1 MIKQGHIRRH
11 ILRHIHRQR
20 GAYTIFTLFA
30 LTMSMGALGVL
41 AVGHSAWEKNRV
53 QSIADMVALTAARQ
67 MSDGPAFPEAR
78 EIGLQNGLLDTDTVV
93 LNCVIDGATTADC
106 DNALTSRVSITRNVA
121 AILPFF
127 PNREISVLAEATNAP
142 TVVGTVTSGLLSV
155 DSTQSAL
162 LNGLLSSLGGGSVSL
177 SALQWDG
184 LLGSNVQVDLLQLKA
199 QLGVATMGDLLALN
213 VSALSLLQE
222 SLAVGTGAAGE
233 VAQAEGLLGLLSGP
247 LNAVDVTVGDLLA
260 VDLSGQSNTTL
271 AANFGQLLQA
281 TVLNA
286 SKGGGFTV
294 PISSGLLNLD
304 VGVQVLEAP
313 QVFVGRKESYKNP
326 LVQAKTTQVGLDVRV
341 RQPLG
346 INIALI
352 SLSALDM
359 RIQLRAAGGLAEVN
373 TMECRYPRASN
384 PVTMTV
390 VPALAQL
397 CIANSASNLNTNV
410 GSLTWGAPSNILNIN
425 LLGLV
430 NAGVT
435 LSAQASME
443 SDPVQE
449 TFEGVAPYTQT
460 VDLSVGDTLGGVL
473 ANTNLNLNVVLPV
486 VGPLISGTVNGLVNT
501 LLIALR
507 PALSPI
513 LGSVGDILDN
523 LRVVLGVNLNSVDV
537 NVNSMDCQ
545 SVMLTR

>member
-1 MIKQGHIRRH
+1 MIKHRH
-11 ILRHIHRQR
+11 MQRQR

-41 AVGHSAWEKNRV
+41 AVGHAAWEKNRV

-67 MSDGPAFPEAR
+67 MSDGPNFSEAR
-78 EIGLQNGLLDTDTVV
+78 EIGLQNGLLDADEVV
-93 LNCVIDGATTADC
+93 LNCLIDGEPTSDC
-106 DNALTSRVSITRNVA
+106 DNALTSRVSITRSVLP
-121 AILPFF
+121 ILPFF
-127 PNREISVLAEATNAP
+127 PNREIAVLAEATNAP
-142 TVVGTVTSGLLSV
+142 TVVGTVTSGLASV
-155 DSTQSAL
+155 DSAQSAL
-162 LNGLLSSLGGGSVSL
+162 LNGLLSSLGGGSVNL
-177 SALQWDG
+177 SVLQWEG
-184 LLGSNVQVDLLQLKA
+184 LLGSNVQVDLLQLKT
-199 QLGVATMGDLLALN
+199 QLGVATMNDLLALN
-213 VSALSLLQE
+213 LSALSLLQE

-260 VDLSGQSNTTL
+260 VDLSGQSNTVLVT
-271 AANFGQLLQA
+271 NFGQLLQVA
-281 TVLNA
+281 VLNA
-286 SKGGGFTV
+286 SKGGGVTV

-326 LVQAKTTQVGLDVRV
+326 LVQAKTAQVGLDVRV

-359 RIQLRAAGGLAEVN
+359 RLQLRAAGGLAEVN
-373 TMECRYPRASN
+373 TMECRYPRAN
-384 PVTMTV
+384 NTLTMTV
-390 VPALAQL
+390 VPALAQV
-397 CIANSASNLNTNV
+397 CIANSSGNLNTSV
-410 GSLTWGAPSNILNIN
+410 GSLTCGAPANILNVN

-435 LSAQASME
+435 LGAQGSLE

-460 VDLSVGDTLGGVL
+460 VDLSVGDTLGSAL
-473 ANTNLNLNVVLPV
+473 ENIDLDLNVNLPF
-486 VGPLISGTVNGLVNT
+486 VGPLISATVNGLVSV
-501 LLIALR
+501 LLNALA

-513 LGSVGDILDN
+513 LGVVGDILDN
-523 LRVVLGVNLNSVDV
+523 LLSVLGVNLNTVDV

-545 SVMLTR
+545 SVVLTR